1 MSAQKDR
8 SRYSNPLSERYA
20 SPAMSAIFSEDSKFR
35 TWRRCW
41 IALAEAQA
49 ELGLAISPE
58 QLEELKAHRDQIN
71 YEFMEAKER
80 EIRHDVMAAVL
91 AYGELCPKARPII
104 HLGATSCFVTDN
116 TELMQYYQA
125 LQLVQSRLKVLV
137 AVLARFA
144 EQWKGLACLGYTHLQ
159 PAQPTTLGKRA
170 CLWLQDLVLCFGDL
184 ERLLAGYRLLGAKGA
199 TGTQDSFL
207 RLFGGDQ
214 DKVREL
220 DRRVCAKL
228 GFEASLPISGQ
239 TYTRLL
245 DSRIMDVLK
254 NICLAAHKLAVD
266 FRLLQHLTILEEPFE
281 RKQVGSSA
289 MAYKRNPMRC
299 ERICSLARFVMSQAA
314 AADQTAATQWLE
326 RTLDDSAGRRLYLP
340 QAFLATEA
348 VLILAANVLA
358 GPAVYPRVAEREL
371 REELPFL
378 ATEAILMQGVLRGA
392 DRQDLHEAIRE
403 RSLEAARAVKEEAA
417 DNRLLELLAEDP
429 RVPFDLD
436 ELRRLAYG
444 ADFTGRAEAQVEEYL
459 AGEVRPLLE
468 RYRDLPEPEGEIR
481 V

>member
-1 MSAQKDR
+1 MSTQKDR

-20 SPAMSAIFSEDSKFR
+20 SPAMSAIFSEDSKFL

-116 TELMQYYQA
+116 TELMQYHQA
-125 LQLVQSRLKVLV
+125 LRLVQSRLKALV

-144 EQWKGLACLGYTHLQ
+144 ERWKGLACLGYTHFQ
-159 PAQPTTLGKRA
+159 PAQPTTLGKRS

-245 DSRIMDVLK
+245 DSRIMDLLK

-266 FRLLQHLTILEEPFE
+266 FRLLQHLKLLEEPFE
-281 RKQVGSSA
+281 REQVGSSA

-358 GPAVYPRVAEREL
+358 APVVYPRVAEREL

-392 DRQDLHEAIRE
+392 DRQDLHEAIRQ

-417 DNRLLELLAEDP
+417 ENRLLELLAEDP
-429 RVPFDLD
+429 RVPFDLE
-436 ELRRLAYG
+436 ELRRMAQG
-444 ADFTGRAEAQVEEYL
+444 EDFTGRAEAQVEEYL